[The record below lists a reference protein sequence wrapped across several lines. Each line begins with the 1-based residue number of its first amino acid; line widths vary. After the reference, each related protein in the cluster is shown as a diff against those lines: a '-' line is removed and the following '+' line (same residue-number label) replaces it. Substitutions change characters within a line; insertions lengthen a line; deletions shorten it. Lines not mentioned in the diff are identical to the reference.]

1 MITEPA
7 RLRDFAIRY
16 TAAWCSQD
24 PASVAS
30 FYSPDGS
37 LRIND
42 GPAAVGR
49 SAITESARAFMSA
62 FPDLQVLMDDILIQD
77 GRAVYHWTLQGTH
90 TGPGGTGNRVR
101 ISGFEIWT
109 LGDKDLIHQSEGHFD
124 SADYERQKGS
134 A

>member
-7 RLRDFAIRY
+7 RLRDFAMRY

-42 GPAAVGR
+42 APAAVGR
-49 SAITESARAFMSA
+49 GAIAESARAFMSA
-62 FPDLQVLMDDILIQD
+62 FPDLQVLMDDVLVQD
-77 GRAVYHWTLQGTH
+77 GRAVFHWTLKGSN

-101 ISGFEIWT
+101 ISGFEVWT
-109 LGDKDLIHQSEGHFD
+109 IGDSGLIHQSQGHFNI
-124 SADYERQKGS
+124 ADYERQKGG